1 MEPRKISINGLEGV
15 PHPTDF
21 GSAAMLQWLKIAD
34 LVVDPSYQREIT
46 GTGRQNIRRI
56 ASEFSWSKF
65 APVIVSPVEGGKYAI
80 VDGQHRTTA
89 AAICG
94 LEQVPCAVIMLD
106 RSGQAAAF
114 KAINGATTK
123 MSSMAMFHA
132 AVLAGDPDAVAV
144 KEICDCAGVTVL
156 RYPVAT
162 NFQKPGETMAAT
174 AIERMFKRHGRDTLI
189 TALQCITETSEN
201 TGLLVAPIITA
212 LCEILSENPEWR
224 DAGSRLLEVFDEID
238 LEAELASARSVAAQ
252 KRNVGVAVVLANRLR
267 DLLTERLG
275 APAQA
280 AEAA

>member
-1 MEPRKISINGLEGV
+1 MEPRPISTLGLENF

-56 ASEFSWSKF
+56 TAEFSWSKF

-94 LEQVPCAVIMLD
+94 LEQVPCAVILLD
-106 RSGQAAAF
+106 RTGQAAAF

-123 MSSMAMFHA
+123 MSAMAMFHA
-132 AVLAGDPDAVAV
+132 AVLSGDPDAVAI
-144 KEICDCAGVTVL
+144 KEVCDCAGVTAL
-156 RYPVAT
+156 RYPVAA
-162 NFQKPGETMAAT
+162 NFQKPGETMAVT

-189 TALQCITETSEN
+189 TALQCITETGEN

-212 LCEILSENPEWR
+212 ICEVLSENPEWR
-224 DAGSRLLEVFDEID
+224 DAGSKLLEAFDEID
-238 LEAELASARSVAAQ
+238 LEAELAAARTVSAQ
-252 KRNVGVAVVLANRLR
+252 KRNIGVAVVLANRLR
-267 DLLTERLG
+267 ELLTQRLG
-275 APAQA
+275 APVET